1 MRKKIK
7 DLVKKWDD
15 FRNKISSDYY
25 YKFDAKDRKRY
36 CSLMAKTFPVLR
48 EELQNDTVNKD
59 ICFLFAALGAF
70 GVDGVDDGEGNCMKG
85 EMYVDIASFH
95 ECFMKAL
102 KNDLVFDENGFLI
115 VPNMYHNA
123 EYDETPEFH
132 VDTTCFDGIEEKA
145 IEWIPPEQDISRFE
159 TMTFGP
165 YEWLI
170 LDRSEDRVLL
180 LSKEAVSV
188 QPFEANETRKDAEVT
203 YLNSSL
209 REWLN
214 LSFINEFSEEEK
226 RLIIPTDLSDKDAE
240 VSQDNKP
247 KDLFFLLSKDE
258 VLKLMPL
265 ENERITD
272 VSKLSELSNAPIM
285 CWWLR
290 SLHTTEVFA
299 GYSLKLGDAVWPG
312 TGVITGASFSIK
324 EAVRPAVW
332 IKNTSK

>member
-1 MRKKIK
+1 MRKSIK
-7 DLVKKWDD
+7 DLIKKWDD

-25 YKFDAKDRKRY
+25 YDFDAKDRKRY

-102 KNDLVFDENGFLI
+102 QNDLVFDENGFLI
-115 VPNMYHNA
+115 VPNMYHDA

-188 QPFEANETRKDAEVT
+188 QPFEANESRKNADIT
-203 YLNSSL
+203 YFISSL

-214 LSFINEFSEEEK
+214 LIFINEFSEAEK
-226 RLIIPTDLSDKDAE
+226 RLIIPTDLADMDAE
-240 VSQDNKP
+240 VSQDKNKS
-247 KDLFFLLSKDE
+247 KDLFFPLSKDE

-265 ENERITD
+265 ENERIID
-272 VSKLSELSNAPIM
+272 VVKLSELSKAPIL
-285 CWWLR
+285 WWLR
-290 SLHTTEVFA
+290 SHTTEIVA

-312 TGVITGASFSIK
+312 SGIIAGAAFSIK
-324 EAVRPAVW
+324 GAVRPAVW
-332 IKNTSK
+332 IKTQVK